1 MKISAFIT
9 HKKSERYSDC
19 QDRFSVNKDTKSIA
33 VSDGMSQSYQ
43 QKIWAS
49 LLTESFTSGYLST
62 ITEEKLDALRALW
75 RQRVLDFIENLK
87 KIQQDAEESYLSA
100 TTEE

>member
-1 MKISAFIT
+1 MRISAFIT

-43 QKIWAS
+43 QKIWAA
-49 LLTESFTSGYLST
+49 LLAEAFTSGELLT
-62 ITEEKLDALRALW
+62 ITEEKLDSLRAS
-75 RQRVLDFIENLK
+75 K
-87 KIQQDAEESYLSA
+87 SS
-100 TTEE
+100 